1 MRFFS
6 QIKQGHKKL
15 RMRMDIAK
23 FLEEQKFCKIA
34 LSGLLTPAQLMF
46 CEKQSKQI
54 VRHGNVKSTY
64 SDDEEQFHS
73 DDSVMGGYGKH
84 KVGVTVHPND
94 NFAYVDAMTNRLND
108 SDLRLM
114 RASVNDRPKELAS
127 ADNEGGQIPNSYT
140 NEQHMTNQAFEKKV
154 SFSHPGRPS

>member
-1 MRFFS
+1 MRHS
-6 QIKQGHKKL
+6 
-15 RMRMDIAK
+15 
-23 FLEEQKFCKIA
+23 C
-34 LSGLLTPAQLMF
+34 
-46 CEKQSKQI
+46 
-54 VRHGNVKSTY
+54 NY
-64 SDDEEQFHS
+64 FHS
-73 DDSVMGGYGKH
+73 YRIVQQCNG
-84 KVGVTVHPND
+84 VHPND